1 MSRPGSAR
9 RWSWLLLAGLLAA
22 LLAFALLTDAG
33 TMGEREITHLMAAA
47 SLAWD
52 GDLSYEREDYDRYV
66 RAWEREPAAVALA
79 TGAGGSKVGF
89 GRPSVFAVVA
99 APFVRVSPR
108 RGPAV
113 LNWLLLALAAA
124 VSALVLERAV
134 GPWAPAWIALCV
146 GGTTAFTLLPLP
158 SPELIRLAASALAWA
173 LVVQV
178 VPAAR
183 RASGSWRPIETT
195 GRTVLRW
202 SLVGGLL
209 TLAVVASVDG
219 FSLLP
224 ALVAA
229 AWLAL
234 LQPRRRLAACGLLV
248 AALVTAAVFLGVGA
262 AARGGVGPA
271 KHWVFDRATGF
282 PAVDFEVEEWRRG
295 AGPSVRGLGPG
306 PEDGPGWRV
315 LAPHADQSE
324 RSSSGVRMEPR
335 SGRFIGAAPGRPR
348 FDARASEGLRLRTGL
363 YALLGRT
370 VGFLPYGIP
379 LVFAA
384 LWVFAP
390 QNARKPA
397 LRAGCRPGGR
407 RTEFLRRSLKAGGWR
422 RVLLVAAVGSVA
434 VRAFLFPFDLG
445 DERAALGPGG
455 MAALLPMFW
464 FLTAR
469 LSLARVLA
477 VAVPAALVLYPVW
490 LRPGAVLGPGPP
502 PAGVLSRLLP
512 GETTQRLGPAGPD
525 LFVGAFWLR
534 PVAGRITPFGE
545 ESIFVT
551 SSARGSEGPRHDGWV
566 EFLIARENG
575 AGDRGPGNGSPSAA
589 GLQLV
594 LEGSTRLEVL
604 GAELQERR
612 TLPSGRTAVDLR
624 LAASVARHRL
634 WWSREAVAVYRLRLR
649 VGGADDA
656 PDSVHRLELRSQ
668 RE

>member
-1 MSRPGSAR
+1 MSRPEPAR

-22 LLAFALLTDAG
+22 LLSFALRTDAG
-33 TMGEREITHLMAAA
+33 TPGEREITHLMAAA

-52 GDLSYEREDYDRYV
+52 GDLSYGREDYDRYV
-66 RAWEREPAAVALA
+66 GAWEREPAAVALV
-79 TGAGGSKVGF
+79 TRAGSSKVGF

-124 VSALVLERAV
+124 ASALVLEREV

-158 SPELIRLAASALAWA
+158 SPEMVRLAASAVAWA
-173 LVVQV
+173 LVVQI
-178 VPAAR
+178 VPAAWR
-183 RASGSWRPIETT
+183 TAQRAAGSPSPIETN

-202 SLVGGLL
+202 SLVGSLL

-224 ALVAA
+224 GLGAA
-229 AWLAL
+229 VWLAL
-234 LQPRRRLAACGLLV
+234 LQPRRRLAAGGLLV
-248 AALVTAAVFLGVGA
+248 AALVTAAAFLGVA
-262 AARGGVGPA
+262 AVARGGTGPA
-271 KHWVFDRATGF
+271 ELGVFDRATGF
-282 PAVDFEVEEWRRG
+282 PAVDFEVEEWRRS
-295 AGPSVRGLGPG
+295 AGPGAPGFGPG
-306 PEDGPGWRV
+306 PEDEPGWRV
-315 LAPHADQSE
+315 LAPHANQSE
-324 RSSSGVRMEPR
+324 RPSSGVRMEPR
-335 SGRFIGAAPGRPR
+335 SAHFTGAAPGRLSWAQAGKPGRTRSAHFTGAAPGRPR

-370 VGFLPYGIP
+370 VGFLPYGVP

-384 LWVFAP
+384 LWVLP
-390 QNARKPA
+390 
-397 LRAGCRPGGR
+397 
-407 RTEFLRRSLKAGGWR
+407 AGGWR

-434 VRAFLFPFDLG
+434 VRVFLFPFDLG

-490 LRPGAVLGPGPP
+490 LRPGAALGPGPP

-545 ESIFVT
+545 ESILVEAT
-551 SSARGSEGPRHDGWV
+551 NGGSEDARHDGWV

-575 AGDRGPGNGSPSAA
+575 AGHRGPGGGSPSAA
-589 GLQLV
+589 GLQVV
-594 LEGSTRLEVL
+594 LERSTRLEVL

-624 LAASVARHRL
+624 LAAPVARHRL
-634 WWSREAVAVYRLRLR
+634 WWSREAVAVHRLRLS

-656 PDSVHRLELRSQ
+656 PDSVHRLEFRSQ

>member
-1 MSRPGSAR
+1 MSRPGPAR

-22 LLAFALLTDAG
+22 LLSFALLTDAG
-33 TMGEREITHLMAAA
+33 TPGEREITHLMAAA

-52 GDLSYEREDYDRYV
+52 GDLSYGREDYDRYV
-66 RAWEREPAAVALA
+66 RTWEREPAAVALA
-79 TGAGGSKVGF
+79 TRAGSSKVGF

-108 RGPAV
+108 WGPAV

-124 VSALVLERAV
+124 ASALVLERAV
-134 GPWAPAWIALCV
+134 GPWAPTWIALCV

-173 LVVQV
+173 LVVQI

-183 RASGSWRPIETT
+183 RAAGSPSPIETN
-195 GRTVLRW
+195 GRTVMRW
-202 SLVGGLL
+202 SLVGSLL

-224 ALVAA
+224 VLGAA

-234 LQPRRRLAACGLLV
+234 LQPRRRLAAGGLLV
-248 AALVTAAVFLGVGA
+248 AALVTAAAFLGLAA

-271 KHWVFDRATGF
+271 EHGVFDRATGF
-282 PAVDFEVEEWRRG
+282 PAVDFEVEEWSRG
-295 AGPSVRGLGPG
+295 P
-306 PEDGPGWRV
+306 
-315 LAPHADQSE
+315 
-324 RSSSGVRMEPR
+324 SSGVRMEPR
-335 SGRFIGAAPGRPR
+335 SAYLTGAAPGRPR
-348 FDARASEGLRLRTGL
+348 LDARASEGLRLRTGL

-384 LWVFAP
+384 LWVLP
-390 QNARKPA
+390 
-397 LRAGCRPGGR
+397 
-407 RTEFLRRSLKAGGWR
+407 AGGWR

-434 VRAFLFPFDLG
+434 VRVFLFPFDLG

-545 ESIFVT
+545 ESILVRST
-551 SSARGSEGPRHDGWV
+551 DRGSEDPRHTTDRGSEDARHDGWV
-566 EFLIARENG
+566 EFLVARENG
-575 AGDRGPGNGSPSAA
+575 AGDWGPGGGSPSAA
-589 GLQLV
+589 GLQVV
-594 LEGSTRLEVL
+594 LERSTRLEVL

-624 LAASVARHRL
+624 LAAPVARHRL
-634 WWSREAVAVYRLRLR
+634 WWSREAVAVYRLRLS
-649 VGGADDA
+649 VDVADDA
-656 PDSVHRLELRSQ
+656 PDSVHRLELRSP

>member
-1 MSRPGSAR
+1 MSRPEPAR

-22 LLAFALLTDAG
+22 LLSFALLTDAG
-33 TMGEREITHLMAAA
+33 TPGEREITHLMAAA

-52 GDLSYEREDYDRYV
+52 GDLSYGREDYDRYV
-66 RAWEREPAAVALA
+66 RTWEREPAAVALA
-79 TGAGGSKVGF
+79 TRAGSSKVGF

-124 VSALVLERAV
+124 ASALVLERAV
-134 GPWAPAWIALCV
+134 GPWAPTWIALCV

-158 SPELIRLAASALAWA
+158 SPEMLRLAASAVAWA
-173 LVVQV
+173 LVVQI

-183 RASGSWRPIETT
+183 RAARRAAGSPSPIETN

-202 SLVGGLL
+202 SLVGSLL

-224 ALVAA
+224 ALGAA

-234 LQPRRRLAACGLLV
+234 LQPRRRLAAGGLLA
-248 AALVTAAVFLGVGA
+248 AALVTAAAFLSVAA

-271 KHWVFDRATGF
+271 EHGVFDRATGF
-282 PAVDFEVEEWRRG
+282 PAVDFEVEEWSRG
-295 AGPSVRGLGPG
+295 P
-306 PEDGPGWRV
+306 
-315 LAPHADQSE
+315 
-324 RSSSGVRMEPR
+324 SSGVRMEPR
-335 SGRFIGAAPGRPR
+335 SAHFTGVAPGRPR

-384 LWVFAP
+384 LWGLAP
-390 QNARKPA
+390 PNARKPA
-397 LRAGCRPGGR
+397 LRAGCRPDGR
-407 RTEFLRRSLKAGGWR
+407 RTRFLRRVLLAGGWR

-469 LSLARVLA
+469 LSLVRVLA

-525 LFVGAFWLR
+525 LFVGGFWLR

-545 ESIFVT
+545 ESILVGT
-551 SSARGSEGPRHDGWV
+551 TDRGSEDPRHDGWV
-566 EFLIARENG
+566 EFLVARENG
-575 AGDRGPGNGSPSAA
+575 AGAWGPGDGSPSAS
-589 GLQLV
+589 GLQVV

-624 LAASVARHRL
+624 LAAPVARHRL
-634 WWSREAVAVYRLRLR
+634 WWSREAVAVHRLRLS

>member
-1 MSRPGSAR
+1 M
-9 RWSWLLLAGLLAA
+9 
-22 LLAFALLTDAG
+22 
-33 TMGEREITHLMAAA
+33 
-47 SLAWD
+47 
-52 GDLSYEREDYDRYV
+52 
-66 RAWEREPAAVALA
+66 
-79 TGAGGSKVGF
+79 
-89 GRPSVFAVVA
+89 
-99 APFVRVSPR
+99 
-108 RGPAV
+108 
-113 LNWLLLALAAA
+113 
-124 VSALVLERAV
+124 
-134 GPWAPAWIALCV
+134 
-146 GGTTAFTLLPLP
+146 
-158 SPELIRLAASALAWA
+158 
-173 LVVQV
+173 
-178 VPAAR
+178 
-183 RASGSWRPIETT
+183 
-195 GRTVLRW
+195 
-202 SLVGGLL
+202 
-209 TLAVVASVDG
+209 
-219 FSLLP
+219 
-224 ALVAA
+224 
-229 AWLAL
+229 
-234 LQPRRRLAACGLLV
+234 
-248 AALVTAAVFLGVGA
+248 AALVTAAAFLGVAA

-271 KHWVFDRATGF
+271 EHGVFDRATGF
-282 PAVDFEVEEWRRG
+282 PAVDFEVEEWSRG
-295 AGPSVRGLGPG
+295 AGPSAPG
-306 PEDGPGWRV
+306 FG
-315 LAPHADQSE
+315 
-324 RSSSGVRMEPR
+324 
-335 SGRFIGAAPGRPR
+335 PGRPR

-384 LWVFAP
+384 LWGL
-390 QNARKPA
+390 Q
-397 LRAGCRPGGR
+397 AGR
-407 RTEFLRRSLKAGGWR
+407 WR

-464 FLTAR
+464 FLAAR
-469 LSLARVLA
+469 LSLVRVLA
-477 VAVPAALVLYPVW
+477 VAVPAALFLYPVW

-545 ESIFVT
+545 ESILVGT
-551 SSARGSEGPRHDGWV
+551 TNRGSEVRRHDGWV

-575 AGDRGPGNGSPSAA
+575 AGDWGPGNGSPSAA

-624 LAASVARHRL
+624 LAAPVARHRL
-634 WWSREAVAVYRLRLR
+634 WWSREAVAVHRLRLS

-668 RE
+668 QE

>member
-1 MSRPGSAR
+1 
-9 RWSWLLLAGLLAA
+9 LLLAGLLAA
-22 LLAFALLTDAG
+22 LLSFALLTDAG
-33 TMGEREITHLMAAA
+33 TPGEREITHLMAAA

-52 GDLSYEREDYDRYV
+52 GDLSYGREDYDRYV
-66 RAWEREPAAVALA
+66 RTWEREPVAVALA
-79 TGAGGSKVGF
+79 TRAGSSKVGF

-124 VSALVLERAV
+124 ASALVLERAV
-134 GPWAPAWIALCV
+134 GPWAPTWIALCV

-158 SPELIRLAASALAWA
+158 SPEMLRLAASAVAWA
-173 LVVQV
+173 LVVQI

-183 RASGSWRPIETT
+183 RAARRAAGSPSPIETN

-202 SLVGGLL
+202 SLVGSLL

-224 ALVAA
+224 ALGAA

-234 LQPRRRLAACGLLV
+234 LQPRRRLAVGGLLV
-248 AALVTAAVFLGVGA
+248 AALVTAAAFLGVAA

-271 KHWVFDRATGF
+271 EHGVFDRATGF
-282 PAVDFEVEEWRRG
+282 PAVDFEVEEWSRG
-295 AGPSVRGLGPG
+295 P
-306 PEDGPGWRV
+306 
-315 LAPHADQSE
+315 
-324 RSSSGVRMEPR
+324 SSGVRMEPR
-335 SGRFIGAAPGRPR
+335 SGHSAGAAPGRPR

-363 YALLGRT
+363 YALFGRT

-384 LWVFAP
+384 FWGLAP

-397 LRAGCRPGGR
+397 LRAGCRPEGR
-407 RTEFLRRSLKAGGWR
+407 RTQFLRRVLPAGGWR
-422 RVLLVAAVGSVA
+422 RVLLVAAVGSVV
-434 VRAFLFPFDLG
+434 VRVFLFPFDLG

-477 VAVPAALVLYPVW
+477 VAVPTALVLYPVW

-545 ESIFVT
+545 ESILVA
-551 SSARGSEGPRHDGWV
+551 SSARGSEDPRHGTDRGSEDARHGGWV
-566 EFLIARENG
+566 EFLVARENG
-575 AGDRGPGNGSPSAA
+575 AGDWGSGDGSPSAS
-589 GLQLV
+589 GLQVV

-624 LAASVARHRL
+624 LAAPVARHRL
-634 WWSREAVAVYRLRLR
+634 WWSREAVAVHRLRLS

>member
-1 MSRPGSAR
+1 MSRPGPAR

-22 LLAFALLTDAG
+22 LLSFALLTDAG
-33 TMGEREITHLMAAA
+33 TPGEREITHLMAAA

-52 GDLSYEREDYDRYV
+52 GDLSYGREDYDRYV
-66 RAWEREPAAVALA
+66 RTWEREPAAVALA
-79 TGAGGSKVGF
+79 TRAGSSKVGF

-124 VSALVLERAV
+124 ASALVLERAV

-158 SPELIRLAASALAWA
+158 SPEMLRLAASALAWA

-183 RASGSWRPIETT
+183 RAAQRAAGSPSPIETN

-202 SLVGGLL
+202 SLVGSLL

-224 ALVAA
+224 GLGAA

-234 LQPRRRLAACGLLV
+234 LQPRRRLAAGGLLV
-248 AALVTAAVFLGVGA
+248 AALVTAAAFLGVAA

-271 KHWVFDRATGF
+271 EHGVFDRATGF
-282 PAVDFEVEEWRRG
+282 PAVDFEVEEWSRG
-295 AGPSVRGLGPG
+295 AGPSSP
-306 PEDGPGWRV
+306 
-315 LAPHADQSE
+315 AHSA
-324 RSSSGVRMEPR
+324 
-335 SGRFIGAAPGRPR
+335 GAAPGRPR

-363 YALLGRT
+363 YAFLGRT

-397 LRAGCRPGGR
+397 LRAGCRPDGR
-407 RTEFLRRSLKAGGWR
+407 RTQFLRRSLKAGGWR

-502 PAGVLSRLLP
+502 PAGVLSPLLP
-512 GETTQRLGPAGPD
+512 RETTQRLGPAGPD

-545 ESIFVT
+545 ESILVRGT
-551 SSARGSEGPRHDGWV
+551 DRGSEDPRHTTDRGSEDPRHSTDRGSEDPHHDGWL

-589 GLQLV
+589 GLQVILA
-594 LEGSTRLEVL
+594 GSTRLEVL

-624 LAASVARHRL
+624 LAAPVARHRL

-649 VGGADDA
+649 VGGAGDA

-668 RE
+668 QE